1 MLTIKEV
8 AKNLQCS
15 RLVVDKLVVQG
26 LPCINISSSP
36 HRRRLRF
43 DMTDVQSWLKE
54 ERTKDWQSAKARVA
68 AAETE
73 LRRALAELAK
83 LKREGKEP
91 DDETEEV
98 IDDDGSYEDGDGDT
112 TEPGSL
118 RLRRS

>member
-26 LPCINISSSP
+26 LPGINISSSP

-91 DDETEEV
+91 DDELAQEEL
-98 IDDDGSYEDGDGDT
+98 DDDGSYDDDNGDT
-112 TEPGSL
+112 NEA
-118 RLRRS
+118 

>member
-91 DDETEEV
+91 DDENDEEV
-98 IDDDGSYEDGDGDT
+98 IDDDGSYDEDGDGDGDGDT
-112 TEPGSL
+112 NET
-118 RLRRS
+118 

>member
-1 MLTIKEV
+1 MLTIKQV
-8 AKNLQCS
+8 AQHLKCS
-15 RLVVDKLVVQG
+15 RLVIDKLVEQG
-26 LPCINISSSP
+26 LPCVNISSSP
-36 HRRRLRF
+36 QRRRLRF
-43 DMTDVQSWLKE
+43 DLGDVQDWLKE

-98 IDDDGSYEDGDGDT
+98 IDDDGSYEDGDT
-112 TEPGSL
+112 NET
-118 RLRRS
+118 